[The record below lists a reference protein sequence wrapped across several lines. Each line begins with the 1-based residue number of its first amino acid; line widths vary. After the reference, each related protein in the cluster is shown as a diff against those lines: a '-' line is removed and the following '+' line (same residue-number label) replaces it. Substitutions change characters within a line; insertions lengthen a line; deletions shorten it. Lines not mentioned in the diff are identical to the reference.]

1 MPIKVKI
8 PSATLSASIN
18 KEIDERVIGVIINTL
33 KYVGEQCVK
42 EAREGGTYQ
51 DQTGNLRSSIG
62 YAIVNDGR
70 IVSDGLN
77 NQFQQFKDGAQGV
90 DEAKKYLQEVGTRF
104 RGIALVVVAG
114 MKYAYYVEKIHN
126 RVVLSSAELLAD
138 QLVPQLLTQLGFIV
152 KK

>member
-8 PSATLSASIN
+8 PSATLSTSIN

-42 EAREGGTYQ
+42 EAREGGTYK

>member
-1 MPIKVKI
+1 MPIKVKT
-8 PSATLSASIN
+8 PSATLSTSIN
-18 KEIDERVIGVIINTL
+18 KEIDERVTGVIINTL

-104 RGIALVVVAG
+104 KGIALVVVAG